1 MTDIVHNEASY
12 DPYHAAAL
20 LFANDIKLAT
30 LFTDVAKKAETQGWL
45 QGVIY
50 TASTTFRSHGCSVS
64 AKEVLETL
72 GNELEM
78 ACRISC
84 EYDVAPLRQ
93 VIPDLPFG
101 VDADYHQIEVICV
114 DDKDKRCSPED
125 MYCYAVEA
133 AGPEGNCIITRFDSQ
148 EEAESFITANTQT
161 VL

>member
-1 MTDIVHNEASY
+1 MTDIVHNVASY

-30 LFTDVAKKAETQGWL
+30 LFTDVAKKAEAQGWL

-72 GNELEM
+72 GNELER

-84 EYDVAPLRQ
+84 EYDIAPLRL

-101 VDADYHQIEVICV
+101 VDAEYQDLKVVCI
-114 DDKDKRCSPED
+114 DDNDIKCSPED
-125 MYCYAVEA
+125 TYCYAVEGV
-133 AGPEGNCIITRFDSQ
+133 GPEGSCIITRFETRQ
-148 EEAESFITANTQT
+148 EAEKYIEDNI
-161 VL
+161 

>member
-1 MTDIVHNEASY
+1 MTDIVHNVASY

-72 GNELEM
+72 GNELER
-78 ACRISC
+78 ACQISC
-84 EYDVAPLRQ
+84 EYDVAPLRR

-101 VDADYHQIEVICV
+101 VDAEYHELKVVCV
-114 DDKDKRCSPED
+114 DDNDIECTIED
-125 MYCYAVEA
+125 AYCYAVEA
-133 AGPEGNCIITRFDSQ
+133 TGPEGNCIITRFDSQ
-148 EEAESFITANTQT
+148 EDADSFIKANTQT